1 MDGGAGH
8 PKGGRGAQRRR
19 RRRSLR
25 RRLRPRRAARAREQ
39 RHRPRHPRPAGT
51 SCGAARP
58 RRHREPHRPARD
70 RTRHGHRARRRQAPR
85 DHHAQARRAHRRPPC
100 RGRLHRRLARGR
112 GPPRF
117 FLQRHEHDARRH
129 PARLF
134 RRAGGPRGRPGAL
147 RRRPGAAYR
156 RGPPA
161 TAPLLPL
168 FRLVRRRAKRTRR
181 RSLPAGRRTHD
192 PPRSRANGCKA
203 RC

>member
-25 RRLRPRRAARAREQ
+25 RRLRARRAARAREQ
-39 RHRPRHPRPAGT
+39 RHRPRHPLPAGT
-51 SCGAARP
+51 SHGAAGP

-85 DHHAQARRAHRRPPC
+85 DHHAQARRADRRPPC

-112 GPPRF
+112 GAPRF
-117 FLQRHEHDARRH
+117 FHQRHEHDARRH

-134 RRAGGPRGRPGAL
+134 RRAGGPHGRPGAL
-147 RRRPGAAYR
+147 RRRPRDTHR

-161 TAPLLPL
+161 AAPLLP
-168 FRLVRRRAKRTRR
+168 FSRMVRPGRTGRGRPRRLQGCGPHDPHSLRRAG
-181 RSLPAGRRTHD
+181 A
-192 PPRSRANGCKA
+192 
-203 RC
+203 